1 MSELENYELKGF
13 MDLGFT
19 FPREKLS
26 PQLMTTVPALQ
37 RLAEE
42 GEGRRHSNE
51 ECVKRPH
58 LSEAWQIS
66 SHGSPPFNLQKLSRS
81 PQVADMKKH
90 LRFWARK
97 VASLVHHESW
107 SSITK

>member
-51 ECVKRPH
+51 EWVKRPH